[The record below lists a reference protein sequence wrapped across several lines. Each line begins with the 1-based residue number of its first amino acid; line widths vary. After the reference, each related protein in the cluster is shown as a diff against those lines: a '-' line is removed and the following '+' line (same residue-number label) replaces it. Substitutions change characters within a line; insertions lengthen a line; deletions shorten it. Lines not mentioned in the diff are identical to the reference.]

1 MEVETKTKIVAILL
15 SLAYIA
21 FLGYLVLSSPG
32 FLRDGIDSLFGAE
45 GVSQDFGKA
54 ILRFLLL
61 LTIPL
66 LLVGLK
72 ASYDLTQLKRWARYY
87 LIAFNICFLIIT
99 LPLVAVIV
107 IFAGMGGRMDA
118 QELFAYIA
126 VPTSYALVF
135 LATLVLIVSR
145 RIKESLF

>member
-1 MEVETKTKIVAILL
+1 MEVETKTKVVAILL
-15 SLAYIA
+15 SLAYIVL
-21 FLGYLVLSSPG
+21 LGYLVFSSPG
-32 FLRDGIDSLFGAE
+32 LLRDGIDSLFGAE

-54 ILRFLLL
+54 IIRFLLL

-87 LIAFNICFLIIT
+87 LIAFNVFFFIT
-99 LPLVAVIV
+99 ALPLVAVIV

-118 QELFAYIA
+118 
-126 VPTSYALVF
+126 
-135 LATLVLIVSR
+135 
-145 RIKESLF
+145 K